1 MDRYID
7 MLLSI
12 IHFEAKCKIW
22 RSLNRS
28 RSSKCDFFFKEFS
41 KRVGWLDAGS
51 QTDTVLWLSYSG
63 NLRPNVK
70 AYSHR
75 IFEWPSVKGQGHER
89 GQGHEN
95 ENCGKL
101 SETCGELKISFSKF
115 PYTFDIFSW
124 LSHFVVAEHWCRGAM
139 FLRSSRLL
147 LSQIWEEKTHAVVIL
162 YVGIKWCYSI
172 KIKVANTFHFFPYC

>member
-1 MDRYID
+1 M
-7 MLLSI
+7 
-12 IHFEAKCKIW
+12 
-22 RSLNRS
+22 
-28 RSSKCDFFFKEFS
+28 
-41 KRVGWLDAGS
+41 DAGS

-124 LSHFVVAEHWCRGAM
+124 LSHFVVAEHWCRDTMYLNA
-139 FLRSSRLL
+139 SRYLL
-147 LSQIWEEKTHAVVIL
+147 CQPWKKKHI
-162 YVGIKWCYSI
+162 
-172 KIKVANTFHFFPYC
+172 P